1 MYITPDEARE
11 IITRSAREI
20 FPNILPLRLQEA
32 REAILSHLNLNISDF
47 GYFPSGGAKFENYC
61 SQVVKTLKS
70 SGEMRTEGWTW
81 IWADPQSSSPAPV
94 IEAPVAPVVEAPV
107 AEAPVVEMTMA
118 DLFEEEVVET
128 PSLYSLSCEET
139 LIRLVATTP
148 CFGSVVDTD
157 PECQGCPLFELCS
170 EKRGEDNQAKKEA
183 REAKAEALKIA
194 SDAGYNLKGLKVP
207 KSARLRDSY
216 DITALSD
223 TTCIASGEPIL
234 KDELITIVPSWGA
247 VKPIIV
253 EALKAIE
260 P

>member
-1 MYITPDEARE
+1 MMLITPDEARE

-20 FPNILPLRLQEA
+20 FPSLLPLRLQEA
-32 REAILSHLNLNISDF
+32 REAILSHLNLEVRDF

-61 SQVVKTLKS
+61 SQVVKNLKAT
-70 SGEMRTEGWTW
+70 GEMRTEGWTW
-81 IWADPQSSSPAPV
+81 YWADPVRTP
-94 IEAPVAPVVEAPV
+94 IEAPV
-107 AEAPVVEMTMA
+107 AEAPVAEVIEMTMA
-118 DLFEEEVVET
+118 DLFEAPVATGAEA
-128 PSLYSLSCEET
+128 PSLYDLSCEET
-139 LIRLVATTP
+139 VIRLVASTP
-148 CFGSVVDTD
+148 CFGSVATTD

-170 EKRGEDNQAKKEA
+170 EKRGENNQAKKIA

-194 SDAGYNLKGLKVP
+194 SDAGYDLKKLKVP

-234 KDELITIVPSWGA
+234 KDELTTIVPSWGA